1 MFLMLYLHLQG
12 IQSVKNSIFRYVLE
26 HLGFLKYRGS
36 LKLML
41 FLSLIENLLDDDT
54 IYVIELRGCLKNQCS
69 EFL

>member
-1 MFLMLYLHLQG
+1 
-12 IQSVKNSIFRYVLE
+12 
-26 HLGFLKYRGS
+26 LGFLKYRGS

-54 IYVIELRGCLKNQCS
+54 IYVIELRGCLKNQCL